1 MRVPFA
7 YPRRGVADSRILD
20 TQGGKRGYLPIL
32 QREAMDTRNLFIARR
47 RARGAI
53 KLETIAIVA
62 IVAALAAAAYFLII
76 RRVIEER
83 QVDGGGLPAAGAVAS
98 NASNTTAP
106 ANLQALDVNQ
116 LLDEASK
123 ALKEQR
129 YLAPAGNNAF
139 EFYLRVLAKQPDN
152 PVATSALRETFPYAA
167 SDAEQAV
174 NSRNF
179 DEAQREIDLLAKAD
193 PANFTLTI
201 LRSKLDAQRK
211 LADQQQQQ
219 QTQDQQKAAQLAA
232 QKAAADKA
240 AADKQAELQQ
250 QQLAAEQAKA
260 NQQKAAEQQST
271 AAAQGAQAAPVAAA
285 ANPQTS
291 DAVLLKAE
299 QARYPTSALRAGLSG
314 WVMVGFKITTDGR
327 TKSVHVIDAQPRHVF
342 DRAAMEAIDRYRFK
356 PAMRDGNPVESN
368 SQQKVVFS
376 TGR

>member
-1 MRVPFA
+1 
-7 YPRRGVADSRILD
+7 
-20 TQGGKRGYLPIL
+20 
-32 QREAMDTRNLFIARR
+32 MDTRNLFIARR

-53 KLETIAIVA
+53 KLETVAIVA
-62 IVAALAAAAYFLII
+62 IVAALAVAAYFLII
-76 RRVIEER
+76 RRVIEQR
-83 QVDGGGLPAAGAVAS
+83 QLEAGGLPPVAGAVAG
-98 NASNTTAP
+98 NTNKAVAP
-106 ANLQALDVNQ
+106 ANLQELDVNQ

-123 ALKEQR
+123 ALKDQR
-129 YLAPAGNNAF
+129 YLAPAGDNAF
-139 EFYLRVLAKQPDN
+139 EFYLRVLAKQPNN

-167 SDAEQAV
+167 SDAEQAI

-219 QTQDQQKAAQLAA
+219 AQDQQKAAQLAA
-232 QKAAADKA
+232 QKAATEKA

-260 NQQKAAEQQST
+260 KQQQVAEQHAAAESH
-271 AAAQGAQAAPVAAA
+271 GAQPASPAAA
-285 ANPQTS
+285 ANTQTS
-291 DAVLLKAE
+291 EAVLVKAE

-314 WVMVGFKITTDGR
+314 WVQVAFTITKDGR
-327 TKSVHVIDAQPRHVF
+327 TKGVHVIDAQPRHVF

-356 PAMRDGNPVESN
+356 PAMRDGNPVESE

>member
-1 MRVPFA
+1 
-7 YPRRGVADSRILD
+7 
-20 TQGGKRGYLPIL
+20 
-32 QREAMDTRNLFIARR
+32 MDTRNTFIARR
-47 RARGAI
+47 RARGAV
-53 KLETIAIVA
+53 KLEAVLIVA
-62 IVAALAAAAYFLII
+62 IIAALAAASYFLII
-76 RRVIEER
+76 RRVLEQR
-83 QVDGGGLPAAGAVAS
+83 QLDGGGLPVASAAAGNGSKAA
-98 NASNTTAP
+98 AAAP
-106 ANLQALDVNQ
+106 ADLQELDVNQ

-123 ALKEQR
+123 ALKDQR

-139 EFYLRVLAKQPDN
+139 EFYLRVLAKQPGN

-219 QTQDQQKAAQLAA
+219 AQDQQKAAQLAA
-232 QKAAADKA
+232 QKAAEDKA
-240 AADKQAELQQ
+240 AAAKQAEQ

-260 NQQKAAEQQST
+260 KEQKLAEQQ
-271 AAAQGAQAAPVAAA
+271 AAGEKKPAQAAPVAAA
-285 ANPQTS
+285 NTQTS
-291 DAVLLKAE
+291 EAVLVKAE
-299 QARYPTSALRAGLSG
+299 QARYPTAALRAGLSG
-314 WVMVGFKITTDGR
+314 WVMVGFTVTTDGR
-327 TKSVHVIDAQPRHVF
+327 TTNVHVVDAQPRHVF
-342 DRAAMEAIDRYRFK
+342 DRAAMEAIDHYRFK
-356 PAMRDGNPVESN
+356 PAMRDGNPVESS